1 MEIFELRYFLGVA
14 KHENIHKASEELG
27 ISPGSLS
34 KAVTRLEEEL
44 QVKLFERIGRNIQ
57 LTDHGYV
64 LKARASQIVQ
74 LESAAKLE
82 ITGTEGQISVNI
94 AGPEVLL
101 AKFGVEFTQTV
112 RARFSNAIFEFIAC
126 SEDEAMDKIRKIE
139 AHVAIITQDS
149 SGEFKV

>member
-1 MEIFELRYFLGVA
+1 
-14 KHENIHKASEELG
+14 
-27 ISPGSLS
+27 
-34 KAVTRLEEEL
+34 
-44 QVKLFERIGRNIQ
+44 
-57 LTDHGYV
+57 
-64 LKARASQIVQ
+64 
-74 LESAAKLE
+74 
-82 ITGTEGQISVNI
+82 
-94 AGPEVLL
+94 PEVLL